1 MIAGALSGVCE
12 ALAYAQAKGLDLQ
25 TVLHSVSTGAAG
37 AVSWICSDRR
47 FWKEIT
53 ARLLLKHFIKD
64 MKLALIESI

>member
-53 ARLLLKHFIKD
+53 ARASL
-64 MKLALIESI
+64 